1 MTLQQLEY
9 FCEISRHKSF
19 HKAAEVLH
27 VSQPSLSSSISR
39 LESELGFLLFDRRK
53 RNIELTKYGDYFY
66 QQIEPLLLQLNFVTK
81 KTQTMAKSDT
91 GFIEL
96 AYNAPFGKRLI
107 PKLARGFLEQPGNKK
122 CTFHFHQASS
132 SKIIDELLLGKFDI
146 GICSTEDLNPH
157 ITYVPL
163 LNQQLIAIVP
173 QGHELAGCH
182 TVKLKDLLRFPYV
195 DYTDEAGIYNLI
207 HKFFDNERLLP
218 NTVAK
223 APDEESIAALVC
235 EGFGVSFVAEIDA
248 LKHFSVIQVPVEKEN
263 CFKTIYAAYSDN
275 NYLTPAVRRFLE
287 YCFSDKSVINA
298 ESCSV

>member
-9 FCEISRHKSF
+9 FCNISKYKSF
-19 HKAAEVLH
+19 HKAAEVMH
-27 VSQPSLSSSISR
+27 VSQPSLSTAISR

-53 RNIELTKYGDYFY
+53 RHIELTKYGNYFY
-66 QQIEPLLLQLNFVTK
+66 KQIEPLLVQLNFITA
-81 KTQTMAKSDT
+81 KTQTMAKGDT
-91 GFIEL
+91 GFIDL

-107 PKLARGFLEQPGNKK
+107 PKLARRFLEQPENKN

-132 SKIIDELLLGKFDI
+132 QKIIEGLLLGKFDI
-146 GICSTEDLNPH
+146 GICSTEDLNPN

-163 LNQQLIAIVP
+163 LNQKLTAIVP
-173 QGHELAGCH
+173 QGHELAGSK

-195 DYTDEAGIYNLI
+195 DYTDEAGIYSLI
-207 HKFFDNERLLP
+207 HKFFDEERLLP
-218 NTVAK
+218 KTVAK

-248 LKHFSVIQVPVEKEN
+248 LKHFRVVQVPVEKEN

-287 YCFSDKSVINA
+287 YCFSEQSIINA
-298 ESCSV
+298 ESCGV